1 MTKTKITAL
10 PLMPL
15 RDMAPQPGTTLPMF
29 VGREMS
35 KNAVKAAVAAKSPFV
50 LVSQK
55 SIAVENPAPEDL
67 YGVGI
72 LGELNQVMEHPDGT
86 IRIVVTSKARVR
98 LRNIQTSPLLP
109 GEGPGERS
117 SSPLLPGEGSG
128 ERSVLLTA
136 EVEELKPEPASA
148 DVAKAAKSAVKSF
161 AAYCKV
167 REDDMLAEQ
176 RKLLGRLNEIQNQIQ
191 ALRAANESVGNLTDP
206 NSLADL
212 IPGCIHTQVQPE
224 KIGDPETVKFLDS
237 RIRSKQAILSEPDP
251 AKRLTMLR
259 KFIDDQRQ

>member
-1 MTKTKITAL
+1 MTKTKSTVL

-29 VGREMS
+29 VGRERS
-35 KNAVKAAVAAKSPFV
+35 KNAVRAAVAAKSPIL

-55 SIAVENPAPEDL
+55 SIAVENATPDDL

-72 LGELNQVMEHPDGT
+72 LGELNQVIEHPDGT
-86 IRIVVTSKARVR
+86 IRIVVTSKSRVR
-98 LRNIQTSPLLP
+98 LRNISPLLS
-109 GEGPGERS
+109 GEGPGVRS
-117 SSPLLPGEGSG
+117 DH
-128 ERSVLLTA
+128 LTA
-136 EVEELKPEPASA
+136 EFDEIKPEPASA

-161 AAYCKV
+161 GAYCKA

-176 RKLLGRLNEIQNQIQ
+176 RKLLGRVNEIQNQIQ
-191 ALRAANESVGNLTDP
+191 ALRAASDSVGKLADP

-224 KIGDPETVKFLDS
+224 KLSDPDTVKFLDS
-237 RIRSKQAILSEPDP
+237 RVRSKQAILSEPDP
-251 AKRLTMLR
+251 ARRLQLLARFIEDETR
-259 KFIDDQRQ
+259 K

>member
-1 MTKTKITAL
+1 MTQKTTAL

-29 VGREMS
+29 VGRELS
-35 KNAVKAAVAAKSPFV
+35 KNAVKAAAAAKSPIV

-55 SIAVENPAPEDL
+55 SIAVQNPAPEDL

-72 LGELNQVMEHPDGT
+72 LGELNQMLEHPDGT

-98 LRNIQTSPLLP
+98 LKNVQHQHTGPL
-109 GEGPGERS
+109 EF
-117 SSPLLPGEGSG
+117 
-128 ERSVLLTA
+128 LTT

-148 DVAKAAKSAVKSF
+148 DVAKAAKAAVKSF

-176 RKLLGRLNEIQNQIQ
+176 RKLLGRVNEIQNQIQ
-191 ALRAANESVGNLTDP
+191 ALRAANESVGNLSDP

-224 KIGDPETVKFLDS
+224 KISDPETVKFLDS

>member
-1 MTKTKITAL
+1 MTKTKSTVL

-29 VGREMS
+29 VGRERS
-35 KNAVKAAVAAKSPFV
+35 KNAVRAAVAAKSPIL

-55 SIAVENPAPEDL
+55 SIAVENATPDDL
-67 YGVGI
+67 YGVGM
-72 LGELNQVMEHPDGT
+72 LGELNQVIEHPDGT

-98 LRNIQTSPLLP
+98 LRNIHGSPLLS
-109 GEGPGERS
+109 GEGPGVRS
-117 SSPLLPGEGSG
+117 DY
-128 ERSVLLTA
+128 LTA
-136 EVEELKPEPASA
+136 EFDEIKPEPASA
-148 DVAKAAKSAVKSF
+148 DVAKAAKSAAKSF
-161 AAYCKV
+161 GAYCKV

-176 RKLLGRLNEIQNQIQ
+176 RKLLGRVNEIQNQIQ

-224 KIGDPETVKFLDS
+224 KLSDPETVKFLDS

-251 AKRLTMLR
+251 AKRLALLR
-259 KFIDDQRQ
+259 KFVEEQTKG

>member
-1 MTKTKITAL
+1 MTNTKSTAL

-29 VGREMS
+29 VGRERS
-35 KNAVKAAVAAKSPFV
+35 KNAVRAAVAGKSAIL

-55 SIAVENPAPEDL
+55 SIAVENPTPEDL

-72 LGELNQVMEHPDGT
+72 LGELNQVIEHADGT
-86 IRIVVTSKARVR
+86 IRIVVTSKTRVR
-98 LRNIQTSPLLP
+98 LSKIQALRLP
-109 GEGPGERS
+109 EPAGHPEHVEGP
-117 SSPLLPGEGSG
+117 LD
-128 ERSVLLTA
+128 LLTA
-136 EVEELKPEPASA
+136 ECQEIKPEPASA

-161 AAYCKV
+161 GAYCKV

-176 RKLLGRLNEIQNQIQ
+176 RKLLGRVNEIQNQIQ
-191 ALRAANESVGNLTDP
+191 ALRAASDSVGKLTDP

-224 KIGDPETVKFLDS
+224 KLSDPETVKFLDS
-237 RIRSKQAILSEPDP
+237 RIRAKQAILSEPDP
-251 AKRLTMLR
+251 TKRLALLR
-259 KFIDDQRQ
+259 KFVEDQTKG